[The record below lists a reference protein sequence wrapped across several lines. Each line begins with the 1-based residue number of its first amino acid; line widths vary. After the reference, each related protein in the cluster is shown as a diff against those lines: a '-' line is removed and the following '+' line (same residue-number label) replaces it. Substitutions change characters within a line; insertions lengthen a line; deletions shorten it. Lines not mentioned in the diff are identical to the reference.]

1 MDIMGFTAHGIP
13 VAEAIMTQG
22 WLSPIRHRVRHRV
35 FLVPFLT
42 LVLLGFGIVGFM
54 VIEEYGF
61 VDALYMTVITLST
74 VGFQEVKP
82 LDQAGRIFTVCL
94 ILLGAGFVA
103 YNINLLAGILLDG
116 QLIDMYRRR
125 KLSKLLENMTDHFIV
140 CGHGQMGQIVARELC
155 RANLGVVVIDKEP
168 AVIQKVQE
176 SRIVHVAED
185 ATEEET
191 LVMAGVQ
198 RARGLVSVV
207 SRDTDNVFIV
217 LTARDL
223 NRNLQILARAGTQ
236 GAEKRLMKAGANRV
250 VSPYAS
256 GAFRIAQN
264 ILQPTVTDFLEL
276 ALSGEGMEL
285 SMEETEIP
293 EGAPLVGKDLV
304 SSGIRSQYNL
314 IIVAIKRKDA
324 RMIYNPLS
332 QEELREGDVLIAIG
346 PRENLARFRA
356 SLAGR
361 SLPDARA
368 CKS

>member
-1 MDIMGFTAHGIP
+1 
-13 VAEAIMTQG
+13 MTRG
-22 WLSPIRHRVRHRV
+22 WLPPIRHRI

-42 LVLLGFGIVGFM
+42 LVLLGFGIAGFM
-54 VIEEYGF
+54 IIEKYGF

-74 VGFQEVKP
+74 VGFQEVRP

-103 YNINLLAGILLDG
+103 YNLNLLAGILLVG
-116 QLIDMYRRR
+116 HLIEIYRRR
-125 KLSKLLENMTDHFIV
+125 KLNKLLKNMKDHFIV

-155 RANLGVVVIDKEP
+155 RANLDVVVIDKEP
-168 AVIQKVQE
+168 TVMQRVQE
-176 SRIVHVAED
+176 SRIVHLTAD

-191 LVMAGVQ
+191 LDMAGVR
-198 RARGLVSVV
+198 RARGLVSLV

-256 GAFRIAQN
+256 GAIRIAQN

-285 SMEETEIP
+285 SMQETEIP
-293 EGAPLVGKDLV
+293 DGAPLVGKDLMR
-304 SSGIRSQYNL
+304 SGIRSQFDL

-324 RMIYNPLS
+324 QMIYNPS
-332 QEELREGDVLIAIG
+332 SHEELREGDVLIAIG
-346 PRENLARFRA
+346 HRENLSRFRS
-356 SLAGR
+356 SLLGHAPPG
-361 SLPDARA
+361 ARA
-368 CKS
+368 CKC

>member
-1 MDIMGFTAHGIP
+1 MGIP
-13 VAEAIMTQG
+13 GAEAIMMQG
-22 WLSPIRHRVRHRV
+22 WFSPIRKRV
-35 FLVPFLT
+35 FLIPLLT
-42 LVLLGFGIVGFM
+42 LVILGFGISGFM
-54 VIEEYGF
+54 IIEKYGF

-103 YNINLLAGILLDG
+103 YNINLLASILLDG
-116 QLIDMYRRR
+116 QLVEMYRRR
-125 KLSKLLENMTDHFIV
+125 RLDKLLENMADHFIV

-168 AVIQKVQE
+168 TVIQRVQE
-176 SRIVHVAED
+176 SRIVHLAAD

-256 GAFRIAQN
+256 GAIRIARN

-285 SMEETEIP
+285 SMEEAEIP
-293 EGAPLVGKDLV
+293 EGAPLVGKDLM

-356 SLAGR
+356 WLAGR
-361 SLPDARA
+361 NLPDAQA
-368 CKS
+368 CKC